1 MTDVA
6 AAMFEKDGLL
16 LLMRRAP
23 GEKFEGRWE
32 FPGGKIEPGESPEE
46 CLRRELFEEL
56 GIEASIGPF
65 FAENIY
71 DYPGGRIRLLVYFAT
86 APLDSL
92 EFRVHDALVWVSPD
106 QIHSFGVL
114 PADVAILEKWTLSLV
129 PQND

>member
-86 APLDSL
+86 P
-92 EFRVHDALVWVSPD
+92 PT
-106 QIHSFGVL
+106 
-114 PADVAILEKWTLSLV
+114 P
-129 PQND
+129 